1 VNDRLVIVGGG
12 LASARVAQGYRE
24 AGGGDAITL
33 VSADQFLPY
42 HRPPLSKKFL
52 RGEAEREETFVHPQG
67 WYREQSVGLRLET
80 YAERVDG
87 KELVLEGGER
97 LGFDRLVLA
106 TGARP
111 RRFGWPGEDLD
122 GVHTLRT
129 LVDSALIREQAR
141 DAGSAVVVG
150 AGFIGCEVTAS
161 LHALGVD
168 VVHVAPEEG
177 PYAAFGSSALTEA
190 LIDLYR
196 SKGVEVRY
204 GRGVRELLGEGHV
217 DAVVT
222 SEGEELQ
229 ARIAVLGLGVVPN
242 TELAETAGAEIGD
255 GVLVDE
261 RFETSVPG
269 IYAVGDLANQLDPV
283 FGRRRRIE
291 HWSHANVVGA
301 VLGKILAGEDVRHDA
316 VSTFFTEVFG
326 LGIWVLGDTTHA
338 EVVRVEGDFQ
348 QQSAIAY
355 YAEDG
360 KLAAVSCVG
369 QDADTRE
376 ALKERI
382 RRHEPLE

>member
-1 VNDRLVIVGGG
+1 VSDRLVIVGGG

-24 AGGGDAITL
+24 AGGGDAVTL
-33 VSADQFLPY
+33 VSADQFPPY

-52 RGEAEREETFVHPQG
+52 RGEAEREDTFVHSQA
-67 WYREQSVGLRLET
+67 WYREQSVVLRLET
-80 YAERVDG
+80 HVERVEG

-141 DAGSAVVVG
+141 DAGAAVVVG

-168 VVHVAPEEG
+168 VTHVAPEDG
-177 PYAAFGSSALTEA
+177 PYAAFGSTALTES
-190 LIDLYR
+190 LTDLYR

-217 DAVVT
+217 DTVVT
-222 SEGEELQ
+222 SEGEKLH
-229 ARIAVLGLGVVPN
+229 ARLAVLGLGVVPN
-242 TELAETAGAEIGD
+242 TELAESAGAEIGD

-269 IYAVGDLANQLDPV
+269 IYAVGDLANQLDPI

-291 HWSHANVVGA
+291 HWSHANAVGE
-301 VLGKILAGEDVRHDA
+301 VLGKILAGEEVRHDA
-316 VSTFFTEVFG
+316 VPSFFTEVFG

-338 EVVRVEGDFQ
+338 EVVRVEGDFR

-355 YAEDG
+355 YSEDG
-360 KLAAVSCVG
+360 KLAAVTCVG

-376 ALKERI
+376 ALKERV